1 MTARPARR
9 RPDASSPIL
18 AVHVETVRTPASP
31 TKGAG
36 EAAVATPVAS
46 GVRGDRSTAGGI
58 EDAAPLGTPGFHAVH
73 GTRPSLAG
81 DSAAPSKGAPDDA
94 PRVPTDYQRGPKAT
108 TSLAL
113 GVELKSRA
121 ETAVLRTSPLPG
133 GARSLTALINEAVAR
148 ELIRLAD
155 ELNDGTPFEPNR
167 GAFRMGRPFG
177 S

>member
-1 MTARPARR
+1 M
-9 RPDASSPIL
+9 L
-18 AVHVETVRTPASP
+18 AVHVEAVRTPTPP
-31 TKGAG
+31 TQAAD
-36 EAAVATPVAS
+36 EAIAPP
-46 GVRGDRSTAGGI
+46 
-58 EDAAPLGTPGFHAVH
+58 AAPVLRSDSTTARGSDDRTSIDGTPRSPA
-73 GTRPSLAG
+73 
-81 DSAAPSKGAPDDA
+81 
-94 PRVPTDYQRGPKAT
+94 DYQRGPKAT

-133 GARSLTALINEAVAR
+133 GARSLTGLINEAVAR

-155 ELNDGTPFEPNR
+155 ELNDGIPFEPNR